1 MEEIQKKIQL
11 LSCCLYT
18 EKWKMPHSFVFLY
31 NNKAKKSLNKYI
43 KSLEG
48 VFRYR
53 DPKDYIQL
61 IEPQQDSI
69 IHIIPRKKKN

>member
-1 MEEIQKKIQL
+1 MEDA
-11 LSCCLYT
+11 
-18 EKWKMPHSFVFLY
+18 PFVCIFLY

>member
-1 MEEIQKKIQL
+1 MLNITTFHKIDNK
-11 LSCCLYT
+11 YVIK
-18 EKWKMPHSFVFLY
+18 EY

>member
-1 MEEIQKKIQL
+1 MLSLYRKMEDAPFR
-11 LSCCLYT
+11 LY
-18 EKWKMPHSFVFLY
+18 FLY

-53 DPKDYIQL
+53 DPKDIF
-61 IEPQQDSI
+61 
-69 IHIIPRKKKN
+69 N